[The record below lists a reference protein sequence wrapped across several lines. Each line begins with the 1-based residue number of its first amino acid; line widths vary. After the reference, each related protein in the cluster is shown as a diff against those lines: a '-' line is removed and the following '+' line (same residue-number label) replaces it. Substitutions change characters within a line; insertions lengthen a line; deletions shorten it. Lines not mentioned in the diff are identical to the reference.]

1 MKEKLFA
8 LLVAKFAGVR
18 KDGLTHLAR
27 ALSLQAANDEEA
39 EALIDKLTKDQ
50 VDTFIKEF
58 RADVDKEVTE
68 GNKTFEANLKKKY
81 ELVEKKSEDPA
92 PDDSK
97 SKGGSSDDIQSLIK
111 NAISEAVKPF
121 QEKLSAL
128 EMSAVAKS
136 RQQQL
141 EEKLS
146 NCKDDVFKTKVLKDF
161 SRMKFDSDEEF
172 IEYLSETE
180 SDVTTVNQK
189 LSDLDLGLQGQPIV
203 SITQKSGKEA
213 SEAEINAVME
223 KLPI

>member
-18 KDGLTHLAR
+18 KDGLTQLAR

-39 EALIDKLTKDQ
+39 EVLVSKLTKDQ

-81 ELVEKKSEDPA
+81 ELVEKKGEDPA

-180 SDVTTVNQK
+180 SDVTTVNQN
-189 LSDLDLGLQGQPIV
+189 LANAGLVEQGQPIFG
-203 SITQKSGKEA
+203 TPGKSEEDTFVQAMKAINETKE
-213 SEAEINAVME
+213 
-223 KLPI
+223 